1 MIKYMWIKKYPKKI
15 KEISKE
21 ARKL

>member
-1 MIKYMWIKKYPKKI
+1 MIKYIWIKKYPKKI